1 MSRKT
6 LSMSRSMS
14 RSSSRSKSRT
24 RSKSRSMS
32 KSGTRA
38 RSNHGG
44 MFGRASGA
52 AAAPAPA
59 PLTFAAMDA
68 AAAATTDHDK
78 LEAIRL
84 TKEIIRRAS
93 VSFREHGGVDYLN
106 LETGWDTLT
115 PIWQLIGL
123 MKRRVAFAARHRDV
137 MLASSAALCDQPLPP
152 SSQPNNPTIVS
163 PKERM
168 SALGAM
174 QRAMIMRQLT
184 HGIVPHA
191 HAARKMTDCM
201 TQYQASQVNHGM
213 SIAVENALRTIE
225 TIKSVGWKRQ
235 MVTHMMFPVD
245 IRPLVPKSIMME
257 YPLAQFVASYVKKP
271 FSQIGRTYQEL
282 QRTALQK
289 LCDTLMP
296 NDILV
301 AVATKIEYDALQP
314 SGDYFPARDH

>member
-1 MSRKT
+1 
-6 LSMSRSMS
+6 
-14 RSSSRSKSRT
+14 
-24 RSKSRSMS
+24 
-32 KSGTRA
+32 
-38 RSNHGG
+38 
-44 MFGRASGA
+44 MFGRASG

-68 AAAATTDHDK
+68 AAAATTDPDE

-84 TKEIIRRAS
+84 TKQIVGRAS
-93 VSFREHGGVDYLN
+93 VSFRELDGVDYLN
-106 LETGWDTLT
+106 LETGWDALT

-123 MKRRVAFAARHRDV
+123 MEQRRERRAAFAARNRDV
-137 MLASSAALCDQPLPP
+137 MLASSAELCHQLLPQP
-152 SSQPNNPTIVS
+152 QPQPKNPTSVS

-174 QRAMIMRQLT
+174 QRSMLMHQLT
-184 HGIVPHA
+184 HGIGAPQA
-191 HAARKMTDCM
+191 RDARKMTDCM

-213 SIAVENALRTIE
+213 SIAVENALRTID
-225 TIKSVGWKRQ
+225 TIKSVGWKKQ

-257 YPLAQFVASYVKKP
+257 HPLAQFVASYVKKP
-271 FSQIGRTYQEL
+271 VGQIGRTYQEL

-296 NDILV
+296 SDVLV
-301 AVATKIEYDALQP
+301 AIATKIEYDARQP
-314 SGDYFPARDH
+314 QGDYIPERDH